1 MRRHVVLSELRKLPT
16 AQATSGRAMSLKM
29 IRWLLLMLAAC
40 VTLAGQTFE
49 KAKMYVEQEHK
60 LKLHKV
66 AIDVQDEALVVTGKS
81 GKYSSIVRIPYAEIT
96 EIEYEQSKH
105 RRWKTGVLLS
115 PLALLSK
122 GKKHWFAV
130 IRGEEETVFQLD
142 KSNFSKILAVVES
155 KTGKK
160 VKMVAGRG

>member
-1 MRRHVVLSELRKLPT
+1 MV
-16 AQATSGRAMSLKM
+16 QASG
-29 IRWLLLMLAAC
+29 
-40 VTLAGQTFE
+40 
-49 KAKMYVEQEHK
+49 Y
-60 LKLHKV
+60 
-66 AIDVQDEALVVTGKS
+66 
-81 GKYSSIVRIPYAEIT
+81 PIT

>member
-1 MRRHVVLSELRKLPT
+1 MRRHVALSELRKLPT

-66 AIDVQDEALVVTGKS
+66 
-81 GKYSSIVRIPYAEIT
+81 VRTAE
-96 EIEYEQSKH
+96 
-105 RRWKTGVLLS
+105 R
-115 PLALLSK
+115 
-122 GKKHWFAV
+122 
-130 IRGEEETVFQLD
+130 
-142 KSNFSKILAVVES
+142 N
-155 KTGKK
+155 
-160 VKMVAGRG
+160 

>member
-1 MRRHVVLSELRKLPT
+1 ME
-16 AQATSGRAMSLKM
+16 
-29 IRWLLLMLAAC
+29 ILA
-40 VTLAGQTFE
+40 
-49 KAKMYVEQEHK
+49 
-60 LKLHKV
+60 
-66 AIDVQDEALVVTGKS
+66 
-81 GKYSSIVRIPYAEIT
+81 
-96 EIEYEQSKH
+96 
-105 RRWKTGVLLS
+105 
-115 PLALLSK
+115 K

>member
-1 MRRHVVLSELRKLPT
+1 M
-16 AQATSGRAMSLKM
+16 
-29 IRWLLLMLAAC
+29 
-40 VTLAGQTFE
+40 
-49 KAKMYVEQEHK
+49 
-60 LKLHKV
+60 
-66 AIDVQDEALVVTGKS
+66 QDKALVVTGKS
-81 GKYSSIVRIPYAEIT
+81 GKYSSVVRIFYSQIT
-96 EIEYEQSKH
+96 EMEYEQSKH

-122 GKKHWFAV
+122 AKKHWFAV

>member
-16 AQATSGRAMSLKM
+16 VLKM
-29 IRWLLLMLAAC
+29 IRWLGAAC

-66 AIDVQDEALVVTGKS
+66 AIDVRDEALVVTGRS
-81 GKYSSIVRIPYAEIT
+81 GKYSSVVRIPYAEIT

>member
-1 MRRHVVLSELRKLPT
+1 M
-16 AQATSGRAMSLKM
+16 
-29 IRWLLLMLAAC
+29 LLLAAC
-40 VTLAGQTFE
+40 VALSGQTF
-49 KAKMYVEQEHK
+49 KKSKMYVEQEHK
-60 LKLHKV
+60 LRLRKV
-66 AIDVQDEALVVTGKS
+66 DIDVQGDALVATGKTD
-81 GKYSSIVRIPYAEIT
+81 KYLSTVRIPYAEIT

-105 RRWKTGVLLS
+105 RRWKTGILLS

-142 KSNFSKILAVVES
+142 KSNFSKILAAVEG

-160 VKMVAGRG
+160 VKMVASRG

>member
-1 MRRHVVLSELRKLPT
+1 
-16 AQATSGRAMSLKM
+16 MSLKM

-81 GKYSSIVRIPYAEIT
+81 GKYSSVVRPL
-96 EIEYEQSKH
+96 
-105 RRWKTGVLLS
+105 RVVVLA
-115 PLALLSK
+115 PGRDLALGVRQVREPMRVQTFLAEPSVETFDESILH
-122 GKKHWFAV
+122 GFAGLDEV
-130 IRGEEETVFQLD
+130 LPHLRFQRPRLHGPRLKLRSVGARGRPPGAQTPHATPSLR
-142 KSNFSKILAVVES
+142 LA
-155 KTGKK
+155 
-160 VKMVAGRG
+160 AA